1 VEPVRAPTDDEQLA
15 VTVAQQAGEL
25 LRTLRAENH
34 HLRGW
39 ALGDIGDVQANDFIV
54 AALKTARPDD
64 AILSEESPDNLRR
77 LDADR
82 VWIVDPLDGTKE
94 YREPPRTDWAVHIAL
109 WERGQGLTASVVAL
123 PDLAIAPS
131 TATAAR
137 TAPSPARPRVVVSRS
152 RNPWGTGQVVRAI
165 NGDIVRM
172 GSAGA
177 KAMAV
182 VHGQAEVYL
191 HNDGLWEWDAGA
203 PAAVA
208 KAAGLHVSDVAGR
221 PLEWN
226 KREPWVSGFLV
237 CLPELADAVLE
248 ELADL

>member
-1 VEPVRAPTDDEQLA
+1 VPHEPTADESLA
-15 VTVAQQAGEL
+15 VTIANEAGIL
-25 LRTLRAENH
+25 LRSLRVENH

-39 ALGDIGDVQANDFIV
+39 ALGDIGDAQANDLIIS
-54 AALKTARPDD
+54 ALKEARPDD

-77 LDADR
+77 LDSDR

-109 WERGQGLTASVVAL
+109 WERERGLTASVVAL
-123 PDLAIAPS
+123 PDLGLSPS
-131 TATAAR
+131 TASADLAGGR
-137 TAPSPARPRVVVSRS
+137 PARPRIVVSRS
-152 RNPWGTGQVVRAI
+152 RNPWGTSQVVRAI

-182 VHGQAEVYL
+182 VHGEAEVYL
-191 HNDGLWEWDAGA
+191 HNDGLWEWDAAA

-208 KAAGLHVSDVAGR
+208 MAAGLHVSDVAGR

-237 CLPELADAVLE
+237 CLPELAEAVLA
-248 ELADL
+248 ELAEL

>member
-1 VEPVRAPTDDEQLA
+1 VPHEPTDDELLA
-15 VTVAQQAGEL
+15 VRVAEEAGVL
-25 LRTLRAENH
+25 LRSLRVENH

-39 ALGDIGDVQANDFIV
+39 ALGDIGDAQANDLIIS
-54 AALKTARPDD
+54 ALREARPDD

-109 WERGQGLTASVVAL
+109 WERDLGLTASVVAL
-123 PDLAIAPS
+123 PDLALSPS
-131 TATAAR
+131 TASAIR
-137 TAPSPARPRVVVSRS
+137 VEPMLARPRVVVSRS
-152 RNPWGTGQVVRAI
+152 RNPWGTSQVVRAI

-182 VHGQAEVYL
+182 VHGEAEVYL
-191 HNDGLWEWDAGA
+191 HNDGLWEWDAAA

-208 KAAGLHVSDVAGR
+208 MAAGLHVSDVAGR